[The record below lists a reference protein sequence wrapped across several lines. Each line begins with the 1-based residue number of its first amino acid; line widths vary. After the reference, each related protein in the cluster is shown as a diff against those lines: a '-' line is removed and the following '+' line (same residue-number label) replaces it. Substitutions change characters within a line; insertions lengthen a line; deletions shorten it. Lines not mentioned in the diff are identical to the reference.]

1 VGKLSI
7 DQIDVNG
14 KRVIVRSDFNVPLNE
29 KGEIVDDKRIKDALP
44 TLWRIIVEHGKLI
57 LVSHMGRPKGKIV
70 PSLSL
75 KPVAERLS
83 ELLNTDVILAPDCIG
98 EDVEKIIDEMEE
110 GDVVLLENTRFHKE
124 DTTGDKEFAK
134 KIAKLGDVFVN
145 NAFGI
150 AHRAHA
156 SVSVLANEFDQVA
169 AGYLMMKEMKYIGET
184 MKKPKRPF
192 AAILAGVKVDGKID
206 VINKFLEKADKIFVA
221 GGIANTMLLAK
232 GYEVGNSIVEKD
244 KIEVANDIFKKVK
257 ENNLELFLPI
267 DMKCGKKFKNDTE
280 IEYVDVDKI
289 GKDQISMGIGPKTLN
304 LWMKELEKCKTA
316 IWNGPVSVFEFPNF
330 AEETFILAKFIADQ
344 TKAKKLISIIGGG
357 DTAAAVKQA
366 GDRLRFSH
374 ISTGGG
380 AALEYMSGKKLP
392 GIEAISDIGF
402 STERRFVI
410 AGNWKMNKNVSESLD
425 FVHKLK
431 SSVLNDDN
439 IDIIVAPAATSLH
452 SVNEVIRNS
461 HIELSSQDIFY
472 ESEGAY
478 TGEISASMLLSCG
491 VRYTIIGHSE
501 RRQYFGDT
509 DEIVNKKVKQAL
521 AYRLKPII
529 CLGETLE
536 EREAG
541 KEKQVIKTQF
551 TKALEGI
558 EASTNFYIIIA
569 YEPVWAIGTGKTATP
584 EQAEEI
590 HAYIRELLTERYS
603 EAVSKHVRI
612 LYGGSVKPDNAYE
625 IFSQKNIDG
634 GLIGGAALKV
644 RVFTEIA
651 RIAQGIKK

>member
-1 VGKLSI
+1 MGKLTI
-7 DQIDVNG
+7 DQIDIFG

-44 TLWRIIVEHGKLI
+44 TLWRILVEHGKLI
-57 LVSHMGRPKGKIV
+57 LVSHMGRPKGKVV

-98 EDVEKIIDEMEE
+98 EDVEKIVNDMEV
-110 GDVVLLENTRFHKE
+110 GDVVLLENTRFHKG
-124 DTTGDKEFAK
+124 DTAGDLEFAK
-134 KIAKLGDVFVN
+134 KIAKLGDIFVN

-156 SVSVLANEFDQVA
+156 SVSVLANQFEQVA
-169 AGYLMMKEMKYIGET
+169 AGYLMMKEMKYIGNT
-184 MKKPKRPF
+184 MKDPKRPF

-221 GGIANTMLLAK
+221 GGIANTMLLAQ
-232 GYEVGNSIVEKD
+232 GYEVGNSVVEKD
-244 KIEVANDIFKKVK
+244 KIEIANNIFKKVK

-267 DMKCGKKFKNDTE
+267 DMKCGKEFKNDTE
-280 IEYVDVDKI
+280 IEYVNVDNI
-289 GKDQISMGIGPKTLN
+289 GKDQIAMGIGPKTLK
-304 LWMKELEKCKTA
+304 LWMDELEKCKTV

-330 AEETFILAKFIADQ
+330 AQETFDLAKFISEQ
-344 TKAKKLISIIGGG
+344 TKEKKLLSIIGGG

-366 GDRLRFSH
+366 ENKIRFSH

-380 AALEYMSGKKLP
+380 AALEYMEGKKLP
-392 GIEAISDIGF
+392 GIETISDNGF
-402 STERRFVI
+402 TNERRFMI

-439 IDIIVAPAATSLH
+439 VDIIVAPPATSLH
-452 SVNEVIRNS
+452 PVNEVIRNS

-509 DEIVNKKVKQAL
+509 DEIVNKKIKQAL
-521 AYRLKPII
+521 TFRLKPII

-541 KEKQVIKTQF
+541 REKEVIKNQF
-551 TKALEGI
+551 TKALEGV
-558 EASTNFYIIIA
+558 EPNNHFYIVIA
-569 YEPVWAIGTGKTATP
+569 YEPVWAIGTGKTASP

-603 EAVSKHVRI
+603 DTLAKNVRI
-612 LYGGSVKPDNAYE
+612 LYGGSVKPENAHE

-644 RVFTEIA
+644 KAFTELA
-651 RIAQGIKK
+651 KIAQRINK